1 MPLDLILVSASVFII
16 IVVFGFAVGGINA
29 SDDKK
34 IQRTLAANGPSI
46 LTSIGILFTFG
57 GISYS
62 LFVFDPSDIRQSIF
76 SLLDGMKLA
85 FVSSVVGL
93 ATALIFRIIRPG
105 FAKQAE
111 EIDVGPEEI
120 LAELKN
126 NTRSINELQK
136 SITGESDSS
145 ISILLTKMR
154 GENKDANKELV
165 ETSKEIKNALT
176 GDGDSSI
183 STQIYK
189 LRQDFQEFAEKMAD
203 NNSKSL
209 IQALEEVMKDFNAK
223 INEQF
228 GENFKQLNEA
238 VGQLLDWQKQYKD
251 QVEKITEAFDSSSKG
266 IDGIKDSIKDIEK
279 SAEKIPQSLIKLE
292 SIIEES
298 DKRMADL
305 EKTLGT
311 FAEMKQNAQEA
322 LPEIEKQI
330 KGMVDAMAKN
340 SQNMM
345 EASNKAIQESDRIS
359 SQITENNEKI
369 TEMTRASIDKF
380 NTATVEQLN
389 SVLKTMG
396 ENLTSITKK
405 IADDYMPFATE
416 LNKIRQ
422 IVQRNNPTRGD

>member
-1 MPLDLILVSASVFII
+1 MSLGLILVSASVFII
-16 IVVFGFAVGGINA
+16 FVIFGFALSGINA
-29 SDDKK
+29 ADEKK

-93 ATALIFRIIRPG
+93 ATALLFRIIRPG
-105 FAKQAE
+105 LAKQAE

-126 NTRSINELQK
+126 NTKSINELQK
-136 SITGESDSS
+136 SISGESDSS
-145 ISILLTKMR
+145 ISTLLTKMR

-165 ETSKEIKNALT
+165 ETSKDIKNALT

-189 LRQDFQEFAEKMAD
+189 LRQDFQDFAEKMAD

-238 VGQLLDWQKQYKD
+238 VGQLLEWQKQYKD

-279 SAEKIPQSLIKLE
+279 SAEKIPHSLIKLE

-330 KGMVDAMAKN
+330 KGMVDAMVKN
-340 SQNMM
+340 SQNMT

-369 TEMTRASIDKF
+369 TEMTRASLDKF

-389 SVLKTMG
+389 SILKTMG

-422 IVQRNNPTRGD
+422 IVQKNNPTRGE

>member
-93 ATALIFRIIRPG
+93 ATALLFRIIRPG
-105 FAKQAE
+105 FAKRSE

-238 VGQLLDWQKQYKD
+238 VGQLLEWQKQYKD

-298 DKRMADL
+298 DKRMAEL

>member
-1 MPLDLILVSASVFII
+1 MSLGLILVSASVFII
-16 IVVFGFAVGGINA
+16 FVIFGFALSGINA
-29 SDDKK
+29 DKKKK
-34 IQRTLAANGPSI
+34 IQRTLATNGPSI

-93 ATALIFRIIRPG
+93 ATALLFRIIRPG
-105 FAKQAE
+105 LAKQAE

-126 NTRSINELQK
+126 NTKSINELQK
-136 SITGESDSS
+136 SISGESDSS
-145 ISILLTKMR
+145 ISTLLTKMR

-165 ETSKEIKNALT
+165 ETSKDIKNALT

-189 LRQDFQEFAEKMAD
+189 LRQDFQDFAEKMAD

-238 VGQLLDWQKQYKD
+238 VGQLLEWQKQYKD

-279 SAEKIPQSLIKLE
+279 SAEKIPLSLIKLE

-330 KGMVDAMAKN
+330 KGMVDAMVKN
-340 SQNMM
+340 SQNMT

-369 TEMTRASIDKF
+369 TEMTRASLDKF

-389 SVLKTMG
+389 SILKTMG

-422 IVQRNNPTRGD
+422 IVQKNNPTRGE